1 MLFRVLSQNSNR
13 MKRLI
18 YSLVLVFT
26 LAISAN
32 TVSAAGKVDKIKTE
46 MTAEQQIQ
54 LKQITNRVQEIKSM
68 DKSNLSKSER
78 KELRQELR
86 GLKKQANALGGGVYL
101 SVGAIIIIILLLILI
116 L

>member
-1 MLFRVLSQNSNR
+1 

-32 TVSAAGKVDKIKTE
+32 TVSAAGKTDKIKTE

-54 LKQITNRVQEIKSM
+54 LKQITDRVQEIRAM
-68 DKSNLSKSER
+68 DKSQLTKTEK
-78 KELRQELR
+78 KELRKELR
-86 GLKKQANALGGGVYL
+86 GLKNKQMR
-101 SVGAIIIIILLLILI
+101 
-116 L
+116 

>member
-1 MLFRVLSQNSNR
+1 
-13 MKRLI
+13 MKKLI
-18 YSLVLVFT
+18 YSLVLIFT

-32 TVSAAGKVDKIKTE
+32 TVSAADKKDNAKTE

-54 LKQITNRVQEIKSM
+54 LKRITNRIEEIKAM
-68 DKSNLSKSER
+68 DKSHLTKEER
-78 KELRQELR
+78 KDLRNELKAM
-86 GLKKQANALGGGVYL
+86 KKEAKAMGGGVYL